1 MALLTVVAK
10 DVRGVGCNKRG
21 ISGIIL
27 RPSKA
32 HSHSVSAAPLTL
44 KVQKSINY
52 NHYVKIVVKVEVPIC
67 YMG

>member
-1 MALLTVVAK
+1 MALLTVEAK

-44 KVQKSINY
+44 KE
-52 NHYVKIVVKVEVPIC
+52 KIKLHIFVRKFLNLRK
-67 YMG
+67 